1 MHTVH
6 VFELALTF
14 MASVVVR
21 NQYPWLTG
29 VLLLLFTV
37 AGMTPLLSAPFVQ
50 YVLIAITIG
59 FSVKRALYGPDRSVF
74 ITIIIALLTLFFSV
88 LGTNYFFPNNPY
100 IELTIAPILSYATAV
115 ITVEVAQHVRW
126 RTTILNSTSALVIF
140 AALLFVQLWEG
151 PAFQHSFMF
160 GTMHCLLMVWLIG
173 KALEIQPWLHTM
185 PLGLRVTDLG
195 FIFIILS
202 VSVHTLNLTVPDYPW
217 VQTAMEAL
225 VPMHLA
231 NIGLVFIA
239 LAAMFNWPIQVP
251 EETVNRYGF
260 SQDITAA
267 FIPLIFGIAGTS
279 MATPVTQIV
288 LGGAALVSTS
298 ILLIEM
304 DSLQKELNVINQSV
318 TTIAVTDPITN
329 LPNRYALAHHLNQ
342 PISGVTIV
350 DVEGLRPVN
359 STHGF
364 MVGDQILR
372 EFAHRLTSRVQNR
385 GTILRSSGNEF
396 IILWQSRVL
405 DIESRLRSTIAIPFD
420 IDQDQ
425 VYLSLFVGTV
435 MDDDLDPRTLVHAAY
450 VAKVHDRQAI

>member
-1 MHTVH
+1 
-6 VFELALTF
+6 
-14 MASVVVR
+14 MASVFVR
-21 NQYPWLTG
+21 NQQPWLAG
-29 VLLLLFTV
+29 VLLLVVTV
-37 AGMTPLLSAPFVQ
+37 AGMTPSFPAHIVQ
-50 YVLIAITIG
+50 YILIVITIG
-59 FSVKRALYGPDRSVF
+59 FSIKRARYGPDRAVF

-88 LGTNYFFPNNPY
+88 LATSYFFPNNPY
-100 IELTIAPILSYATAV
+100 VTLTIAPILSYATAIV
-115 ITVEVAQHVRW
+115 TVEIAQHVRW
-126 RTTILNSTSALVIF
+126 RTTIMNCASALVIF

-151 PAFQHSFMF
+151 PSFQHSFMF
-160 GTMHCLLMVWLIG
+160 GTMHALLVVWLIG
-173 KALEIQPWLHTM
+173 KALEIQPWLHTT
-185 PLGLRVTDLG
+185 PSGLRVADMG

-202 VSVHTLNLTVPDYPW
+202 VSVHTLNLIVPNFPW
-217 VQTAMEAL
+217 VQTLIMHL
-225 VPMHLA
+225 VPIHLA
-231 NIGLVFIA
+231 NLGLVCLA
-239 LAAMFNWPIQVP
+239 LVAMFNWPIHVP

-279 MATPVTQIV
+279 MASSVTQIV
-288 LGGAALVSTS
+288 LGGAALVSTI

-304 DSLQKELNVINQSV
+304 DRLQKQLKVINQSV
-318 TTIAVTDPITN
+318 TTIAVTDPITQ
-329 LPNRYALAHHLNQ
+329 LPNRYALDEHLTQ

-364 MVGDQILR
+364 VVGDKILY
-372 EFAHRLTSRVQNR
+372 EFAHRLASRIQNR

-435 MDDDLDPRTLVHAAY
+435 MDEDLDPHALVHAAY
-450 VAKVHDRQAI
+450 SAKVHDRQAI

>member
-1 MHTVH
+1 MAV
-6 VFELALTF
+6 VFT
-14 MASVVVR
+14 R

-29 VLLLLFTV
+29 VLLLVFTM
-37 AGMTPLLSAPFVQ
+37 AGMAQWIPAHLVQ
-50 YVLIAITIG
+50 YGLIAITIG
-59 FSVKRALYGPDRSVF
+59 FSVKRACYGPDRAVF

-88 LGTNYFFPNNPY
+88 LGTHYFFPENAY
-100 IELTIAPILSYATAV
+100 IELTIAPILSYATAIV
-115 ITVEVAQHVRW
+115 TVEIAQHARW
-126 RTTILNSTSALVIF
+126 RTTLLNSTSALVLC

-151 PAFQHSFMF
+151 PQFQHSFMF

-173 KALEIQPWLHTM
+173 KAVEIQPWLPTT
-185 PLGLRVTDLG
+185 PLGLRVADLG

-202 VSVHTLNLTVPDYPW
+202 VSVHTLNLIVPDVMW
-217 VQTAMEAL
+217 VQRLMAQL
-225 VPMHLA
+225 VPMHFA
-231 NIGLVFIA
+231 NLGLVCIA

-267 FIPLIFGIAGTS
+267 FVPLLFGIAGTS
-279 MATPVTQIV
+279 TATPVTHIV

-304 DSLQKELNVINQSV
+304 DRVQKQLNVINQSV

-329 LPNRYALAHHLNQ
+329 LPNRYALADHLNQ
-342 PISGVTIV
+342 PLSGVTIV

-359 STHGF
+359 TTHGF
-364 MVGDQILR
+364 KVGDQILQ
-372 EFAHRLTSRVQNR
+372 EFAHRLTSRIQNR

-435 MDDDLDPRTLVHAAY
+435 MDDELDPRALVHAAY
-450 VAKVHDRQAI
+450 AAKVHDRQAI

>member
-1 MHTVH
+1 M
-6 VFELALTF
+6 F
-14 MASVVVR
+14 MATPSVR
-21 NQYPWLTG
+21 NQYPWLIG
-29 VLLLLFTV
+29 VLLLLLTV
-37 AGMTPLLSAPFVQ
+37 AGMTPIVPANVVQ
-50 YVLIAITIG
+50 YVLIVITIG
-59 FSVKRALYGPDRSVF
+59 FSVKRALTGPDQAVF
-74 ITIIIALLTLFFSV
+74 ITIIVALLTLFFSV
-88 LGTNYFFPNNPY
+88 VATRYFFPNNLY

-115 ITVEVAQHVRW
+115 VTVEVAQHVRW
-126 RTTILNSTSALVIF
+126 RTTILNSTSALVLF

-173 KALEIQPWLHTM
+173 KAIEIQPWLDTT
-185 PLGLRVTDLG
+185 PFGLRVADLG
-195 FIFIILS
+195 FIFMIMS
-202 VSVHTLNLTVPDYPW
+202 VSIHTLNLIVPEYPW
-217 VQTAMEAL
+217 VQSLMANL

-239 LAAMFNWPIQVP
+239 LAAMFNWPVQAP
-251 EETVNRYGF
+251 EENVNRYGF

-267 FIPLIFGIAGTS
+267 FVPLIFGIAGTS
-279 MATPVTQIV
+279 MATSVSQIV

-304 DSLQKELNVINQSV
+304 DNLQKQLNIINQSV
-318 TTIAVTDPITN
+318 TTIAVTDPITK
-329 LPNRYALAHHLNQ
+329 LPNRYALDNYLNQ
-342 PISGVTIV
+342 GVLGVTIM

-364 MVGDQILR
+364 SVGDQILY
-372 EFAHRLTSRVQNR
+372 EFAHRLSSRIQNR

-420 IDQDQ
+420 ADQDQ

-435 MDDDLDPRTLVHAAY
+435 MDDDLDPYALVRAAY
-450 VAKVHDRQAI
+450 TAKIHDRQAI